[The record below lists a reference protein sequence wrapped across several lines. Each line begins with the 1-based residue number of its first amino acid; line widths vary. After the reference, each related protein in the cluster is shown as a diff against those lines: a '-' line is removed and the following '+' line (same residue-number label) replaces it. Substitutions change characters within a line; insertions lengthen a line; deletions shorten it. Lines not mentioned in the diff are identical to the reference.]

1 MLDPV
6 TFGAI
11 LPALLLAASAAVYL
25 PARRA
30 RGPGGADA
38 GAEDR

>member
-30 RGPGGADA
+30 ARVEPMRVLKTD
-38 GAEDR
+38 